1 MITMAQEYS
10 TFSDELD
17 PRVFDCLDN
26 DFNISERAFNYPF
39 GFNATTD
46 DRVGSTGPAFST
58 PHTGSS
64 LEESSVPRPTQAEE
78 TLRRSDDHHQ
88 PQSHD
93 EPLDGGDISI
103 AMEGISY
110 DPGISH
116 ELHNNFDTI
125 SNFRYEDFIL
135 DNDWY
140 LSEQHHTDT
149 LNQALPA
156 NSLYDNSV
164 TELQDMIGGLED
176 SMINEFAN
184 HVSWKAD
191 SNFVPMSQTPLHSL
205 GGEVDVQRQLFTHLI
220 EDQNVPS
227 LMATCSHIAA
237 GNNIHAIESPDKPLQ
252 EMNTQG
258 FQTPDACLE
267 FLGAPSASVGL
278 RTLGLI
284 ANADSSTNFPN
295 ATPPVQAT
303 AWPANLVATLC
314 HGNSPSNTA
323 QLMPKPHSTSAIAEI
338 SENRSASTT
347 ATTKSMRQKNLSIFP
362 APAKSYT
369 GTLHASNG
377 LAHLQQV
384 CDPRES
390 QPRRSDKRKLTE
402 PEKENAKKV
411 RQVGSCIVCALG
423 KKKVIMF

>member
-10 TFSDELD
+10 TFLDELD

-26 DFNISERAFNYPF
+26 DFNISESTFNYPF

-64 LEESSVPRPTQAEE
+64 LEESSVPRSTQAEE
-78 TLRRSDDHHQ
+78 ALRRPDDHHQ
-88 PQSHD
+88 PQSQD
-93 EPLDGGDISI
+93 EPLDGGNISI
-103 AMEGISY
+103 AMEGTSYEPRIS
-110 DPGISH
+110 D
-116 ELHNNFDTI
+116 EVHNNFDTI
-125 SNFRYEDFIL
+125 SNSRYNDFIL

-140 LSEQHHTDT
+140 LSEQHHTNT

-156 NSLYDNSV
+156 SSLYDNSA

-191 SNFVPMSQTPLHSL
+191 SHFVPMSQTPLYSL
-205 GGEVDVQRQLFTHLI
+205 GGEVDVQRQLFTPLI
-220 EDQNVPS
+220 GDENVPS

-237 GNNIHAIESPDKPLQ
+237 GNMHAIESPNIPLQ
-252 EMNTQG
+252 EMNTQD
-258 FQTPDACLE
+258 FQTPDACLG
-267 FLGAPSASVGL
+267 FLGAPSASIGL

-284 ANADSSTNFPN
+284 ANANSSTNFPN

-303 AWPANLVATLC
+303 VWSANLVATSC
-314 HGNSPSNTA
+314 HGNGPSNTV
-323 QLMPKPHSTSAIAEI
+323 QLMPKQHSTSAIAEI
-338 SENRSASTT
+338 SYNRSGNTMV
-347 ATTKSMRQKNLSIFP
+347 TTKPMFQKHLSILP

-369 GTLHASNG
+369 GTLHASNSI
-377 LAHLQQV
+377 AHLQQV
-384 CDPRES
+384 YDHREA

-411 RQVGSCIVCALG
+411 RQIGSCVVCALG
-423 KKKVIMF
+423 KKKVIVF